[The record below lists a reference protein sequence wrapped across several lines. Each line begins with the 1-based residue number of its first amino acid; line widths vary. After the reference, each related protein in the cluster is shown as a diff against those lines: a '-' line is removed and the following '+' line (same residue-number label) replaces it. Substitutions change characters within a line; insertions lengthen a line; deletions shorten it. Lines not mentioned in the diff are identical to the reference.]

1 VDAVAVEVV
10 VEAQAACADA
20 DKARASLAAALAA
33 SRAPKRT
40 QRGEH
45 WTLTLVVSHAPDGD
59 GRTTT
64 RTRSA
69 DATIVDD
76 AGAVVSQRTLA
87 DRDGHAC
94 APLARAIGA
103 WATLV
108 VDAELTRAHDAAV
121 PAGPDAASAPSDA
134 RTPTRTR
141 TEGHGEPVANGPE
154 LGARPFAEIDD
165 PDRAVATRASR
176 TREIGVA
183 GYLRGN
189 GDGNGVTGLSPFVT
203 IETFRDW
210 MLRPALALG
219 HSTTRQAFHG
229 GARVD
234 FCRRIPGNYVDHRG
248 LEADVCGGA
257 DAGFIEDKGYA
268 TIGPAIG
275 LRGDLG
281 AGLVVEVRG
290 SVGVNLLESSVAAAP
305 RGSVASEAQLGIS
318 GALP

>member
-10 VEAQAACADA
+10 VEAQEACADA

-40 QRGEH
+40 RSGEH
-45 WTLTLVVSHAPDGD
+45 WTLTLVVSHAPDAA
-59 GRTTT
+59 GRTK
-64 RTRSA
+64 TRSA

-108 VDAELTRAHDAAV
+108 VDAELTRAHDAPV
-121 PAGPDAASAPSDA
+121 PAGPDASSTPSDA
-134 RTPTRTR
+134 RTPTQP
-141 TEGHGEPVANGPE
+141 EGHGEPVASGPE
-154 LGARPFAEIDD
+154 LGARPFGEIDD
-165 PDRAVATRASR
+165 PDRAVASRAPR

-189 GDGNGVTGLSPFVT
+189 GDGSGVTGLSPFVT

-234 FCRRIPGNYVDHRG
+234 FCRRIPGNYVEHRG
-248 LEADVCGGA
+248 LEADVCGGG

-290 SVGVNLLESSVAAAP
+290 SLGVNLLESSVAAAP